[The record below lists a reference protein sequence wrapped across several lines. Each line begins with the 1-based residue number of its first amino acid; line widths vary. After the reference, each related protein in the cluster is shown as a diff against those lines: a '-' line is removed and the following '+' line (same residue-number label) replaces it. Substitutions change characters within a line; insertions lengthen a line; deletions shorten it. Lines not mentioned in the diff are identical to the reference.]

1 MLCSIAYSK
10 YGVIISNKNEK
21 YQPWRPYSETVA
33 APVSNNILIL
43 QFLAL
48 MFIVLVSRCS
58 VIFDGDWSSV
68 LSSVVFAS
76 LDRHEHVNLSSRSSA
91 IRFAIHSLTKRRRSM
106 QSKHLHPHLSIYVQS
121 SAIAVSARSYS
132 TLDGYF
138 IQKRRKIAIEANLMQ
153 YV

>member
-76 LDRHEHVNLSSRSSA
+76 LDKHEHVNLSSRS
-91 IRFAIHSLTKRRRSM
+91 FAIHSLTKRRRSM